1 MAFINAIEVRENNR
15 LIPMLQGERV
25 RRHDWH
31 LPS

>member
-1 MAFINAIEVRENNR
+1 MGLAETTKVRENNR

-25 RRHDWH
+25 RRHDRH

>member
-1 MAFINAIEVRENNR
+1 MGLAETTKVHENNR

-25 RRHDWH
+25 RRHDRH